1 VPILAIDSATT
12 YVTAAVV
19 EDGRVLADHLAS
31 GDGAAAR
38 RVLAEVDAV
47 LAAAGVGVDAL
58 EGIAVGVGPGSFTGL
73 RIGIATAVALGDA
86 ARVPVAGVS
95 TLAAIAHG
103 AGEGAVAAIDA
114 RRGEVFAMGGDIAPG
129 AYAPGELAA
138 DLTPGTLV
146 VGDGALRYRSV
157 FEAAGHRVP
166 PDDDGVHAPHGAG
179 HAALARFDGEPVR
192 PLYFREPD
200 AREPGQ

>member
-19 EDGRVLADHLAS
+19 DDGRVLADHLDTA
-31 GDGAAAR
+31 DGTAAR

-58 EGIAVGVGPGSFTGL
+58 DGIVVGIGPGSFTGL

-86 ARVPVAGVS
+86 AHVPVAGVS

-103 AGEGAVAAIDA
+103 AGDAAVAAIDA
-114 RRGEVFAMGGDIAPG
+114 RRGEVFAAGGDVAPG
-129 AYAPGELAA
+129 AYAPEQLAS
-138 DLTPGTLV
+138 DLAPGTLV
-146 VGDGALRYRSV
+146 IGDGAVRYRSV
-157 FEAAGHRVP
+157 FEGAGHRVP
-166 PDDDGVHAPHGAG
+166 PDGDAMHAPHGAG
-179 HAALARFDGEPVR
+179 HAALAHFDGEPVR

>member
-1 VPILAIDSATT
+1 VSILAIDSATT

-19 EDGRVLADHLAS
+19 EDGRVLADHVAA
-31 GDGAAAR
+31 GDGTAAR

-47 LAAAGVGVDAL
+47 LGAAGVEVGAL

-95 TLAAIAHG
+95 TLAAIAQG
-103 AGEGAVAAIDA
+103 AGEEAVAAVDA
-114 RRGEVFAMGGDIAPG
+114 RRGEVFAAGGGVEPD
-129 AYAPGELAA
+129 AYTPEQLARG
-138 DLTPGTLV
+138 LSPGTLV
-146 VGDGALRYRSV
+146 VGDGAVRYRAI
-157 FEAAGHRVP
+157 FEAAGLRVP
-166 PDDDGVHAPHGAG
+166 PDDDAVHAPHGAG

-200 AREPGQ
+200 AQEPGQ